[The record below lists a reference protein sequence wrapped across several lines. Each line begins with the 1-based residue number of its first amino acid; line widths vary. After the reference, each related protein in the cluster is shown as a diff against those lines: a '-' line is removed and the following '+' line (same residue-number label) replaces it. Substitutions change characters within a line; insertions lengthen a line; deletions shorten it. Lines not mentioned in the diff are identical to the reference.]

1 MALIHSRVVFNHEEE
16 QICSLQGSEDH
27 LVMCNKPGWGQ
38 WGGVR
43 AGDESRSWSIREREG
58 SPWGETNVGNRKTRG
73 NQSGLDACM

>member
-1 MALIHSRVVFNHEEE
+1 MKKNKYVLCREVRIILLCAIS
-16 QICSLQGSEDH
+16 QAGGS
-27 LVMCNKPGWGQ
+27 G
-38 WGGVR
+38 GGVR